1 MGSLHKFSVLT
12 RHNPTHKMRF
22 TIPSLFLSVLLINGA
37 SGFFFRLLD
46 FTPSTTCTS
55 DRQCST
61 ICVSR
66 TSTRKGCSL
75 ENKLFGRRNNCV
87 VNYRQCAECL
97 ADRDCNSYSRC
108 RSQRCEVRP
117 EVRQRF
123 NICTS
128 LEENNDASGRNRCRL
143 ISGCNSC

>member
-22 TIPSLFLSVLLINGA
+22 TIPILFLSVLLINGA
-37 SGFFFRLLD
+37 SSFSFGLLD

-55 DRQCST
+55 DSQCST

-66 TSTRKGCSL
+66 TTTRKGCSL

-117 EVRQRF
+117 EVRHSF
-123 NICTS
+123 NVCR
-128 LEENNDASGRNRCRL
+128 LGQDDNDSGFRCRVS
-143 ISGCNSC
+143 SGCYSCL